1 MNPSISLGINLTIA
15 GTLIV
20 FIILT
25 FIAVVIKVISYF
37 DRDWQNREQNQLVEA
52 MTRPSSIDDISL
64 VLITAAI
71 ATVLQG
77 RHRIRRITRLEPSSQ
92 TSVWSIQG
100 RSVLLGSH
108 IITKKH
114 RKS

>member
-1 MNPSISLGINLTIA
+1 MDPSMLLGINLTII
-15 GTLIV
+15 GTIIV
-20 FIILT
+20 FIVLA
-25 FIAVVIKVISYF
+25 FIAVVINIISYF
-37 DRDWQNREQNQLVEA
+37 DRDWQNREKKQLTEA
-52 MTRPSSIDDISL
+52 LTKPSSIDDISL
-64 VLITAAI
+64 ALITAAV

-77 RHRIRRITRLEPSSQ
+77 QYRIKRITRLRPSSQ

-114 RKS
+114 GKS

>member
-1 MNPSISLGINLTIA
+1 MDPSISLGINLTIA
-15 GTLIV
+15 GSLIV
-20 FIILT
+20 FIVLA
-25 FIAVVIKVISYF
+25 FIAVIIKVISYF
-37 DRDWQNREQNQLVEA
+37 DRDWQNREKKELAEA
-52 MTRPSSIDDISL
+52 LTKPSSIDDITL
-64 VLITAAI
+64 VLITAAV
-71 ATVLQG
+71 AAVLQG
-77 RHRIRRITRLEPSSQ
+77 QYRIRRITRLRPSSE